1 MGKAVLSPGV
11 AGRVGVDKC
20 YHGHMTSTY
29 NPQANLDIA
38 ILVFDPNGFARALD
52 EGARLDVSGAREPAD
67 GQLSAGMQLLY
78 GMMAHGRMQLA
89 QIAEEKGHDLK
100 PYVAQ
105 LRLELLPGC
114 MGNKGSNDVLRFL
127 LERWPNDDWKRP
139 CLAGGNTLLHAIAGI
154 GKRRY
159 LKMLMEMGVEVD
171 TANDLGQT
179 ALHLA
184 RSRMGINTLLLEG
197 KADRLAQDS
206 RGNTALMLA
215 SQRLV
220 NCLARNSGVGSITA
234 QDLTPVFLLAGQDGL
249 LNDPKAKIVARRLD
263 KVRKAGLGEVPTVP
277 MELIWNQVDAVIA
290 GQRRHQLGK
299 VSKQIRGRRRDP
311 GRMM

>member
-1 MGKAVLSPGV
+1 M
-11 AGRVGVDKC
+11 DKC

-29 NPQANLDIA
+29 NPQTNLDIA

-52 EGARLDVSGAREPAD
+52 EGARLDVSGAREPAE

-105 LRLELLPGC
+105 LRLELLPGY
-114 MGNKGSNDVLRFL
+114 MGNKGSNHALRFL

-139 CLAGGNTLLHAIAGI
+139 CLAGGNTLLHAMADI
-154 GKRRY
+154 GKRRH
-159 LKMLMEMGVEVD
+159 LKMLMEMGVKVD

-184 RSRMGINTLLLEG
+184 RSRMAINALLEG
-197 KADRLAQDS
+197 EADRCAQDFK
-206 RGNTALMLA
+206 GNTALMLA

-220 NCLARNSGVGSITA
+220 NCLARNSGAGSITA
-234 QDLTPVFLLAGQDGL
+234 FDLTPVFLLAGQEGL
-249 LNDPKAKIVARRLD
+249 LDEPKAKIVARRLD
-263 KVRKAGLGEVPTVP
+263 KVRRAGLGEVPTVP
-277 MELIWNQVDAVIA
+277 MAVVWDQVDAVMA

-299 VSKQIRGRRRDP
+299 VAKKLRGRRGSP
-311 GRMM
+311 GRAL